1 MMRQNVNRRF
11 SERMRAACPELFKPE
26 EALQL
31 SDEAGSTGI

>member
-11 SERMRAACPELFKPE
+11 SERMRAACRELFKP